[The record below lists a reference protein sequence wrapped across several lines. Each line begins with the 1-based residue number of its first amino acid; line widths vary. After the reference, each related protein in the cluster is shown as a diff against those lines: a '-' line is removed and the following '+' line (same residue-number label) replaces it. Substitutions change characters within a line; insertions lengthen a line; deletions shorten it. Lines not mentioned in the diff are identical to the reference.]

1 MITITGNYMIKT
13 KGLNKNTFIVDLDF
27 DSFDDITTDYV
38 SLDESDEIIK
48 ATIAEKYGDYPD
60 FVQVKGECV

>member
-13 KGLNKNTFIVDLDF
+13 KGLTKNTFIVDLDF
-27 DSFDDITTDYV
+27 DSFDDITTDWM

-48 ATIAEKYGDYPD
+48 AAIVEKYGDYPD
-60 FVQVKGECV
+60 SIQVKGEA